1 MISPI
6 LPIAR
11 NAFIESIRQ
20 PVFFVILLVS
30 ALLQVLNTWISG
42 FTMGKNKV
50 PGEVTGDDK
59 MMLDVSLAT
68 VFVCG
73 IILAAFIATATI
85 SREIDNKTILTV
97 VSKPINR
104 TSVIL
109 GKYLGVAGAML
120 VAIGIMIA
128 FLLLGIRHGVLTT
141 AADTIDQPVMT
152 FGLGAIA
159 LSMLIA
165 GAGNYMYDWSFAQT
179 FSLLLLPLIWIAYLL
194 VLLINPDWELQ
205 RLSTDF
211 KPQIMLSC
219 LSLATALLVMTAV
232 ATAASTRLGQVMTI
246 VVCAVVFL
254 AGLLSNYMIGRN
266 VYNNER
272 FGQVALA
279 FSESG
284 LDPYDFRREQ
294 VLELAAERRGITTEE
309 FTERNLDP
317 RNFVSMREVLAMG
330 PIDESAWREVML
342 REPGSKMDIV
352 LLGPPRE
359 EIEVGDSIYYGAA
372 TNGVGMI
379 TPPFEPLAEEVTPEE
394 NAREA
399 PALVISRV
407 DDIVITIQQVGSEA
421 LPLSRPPLPRDSL
434 FLQRTEIRPVPLV
447 AWSLIPNL
455 QSFWLVDAITQNQPI
470 PPRHIGLVLSYGFL
484 QIVGFLSIAV
494 ILFQNRDVG

>member
-1 MISPI
+1 MIAPI

-11 NAFIESIRQ
+11 NAFIESVRQ
-20 PVFFVILLVS
+20 PVFFVMLLIS
-30 ALLQVLNTWISG
+30 ALLQILNTWISG

-85 SREIDNKTILTV
+85 SREIENKTILTV

-120 VAIGIMIA
+120 IATGIMIA

-141 AADTIDQPVMT
+141 AAETIDQPVMT

-159 LSMLIA
+159 ISMLIA
-165 GAGNYMYDWSFAQT
+165 GAGNFMYDWSFAQT
-179 FSLLLLPLIWIAYLL
+179 FTLLLFPLIWIAYLG
-194 VLLINPDWELQ
+194 VLLINHDWEFQ

-211 KPQIMLSC
+211 KPQIMLAC
-219 LSLATALLVMTAV
+219 LSLSMALMVMTAV

-254 AGLLSNYMIGRN
+254 SGLLSNYIVGRD
-266 VYNNER
+266 VYDNER
-272 FGQVALA
+272 FGQVALTLTPT
-279 FSESG
+279 G
-284 LDPYDFRREQ
+284 LDPFDYQRDK
-294 VLELAAERRGITTEE
+294 VLELAAERRGLTTDE
-309 FTERNLDP
+309 FTDQGLNP
-317 RNFVSMREVLAMG
+317 RDYVTMREVLEMG
-330 PIDESAWREVML
+330 DIDESGWREVML
-342 REPGSKMDIV
+342 REPGSSMEIV

-359 EIEVGDSIYYGAA
+359 ELEVGDSIYYGASP
-372 TNGVGMI
+372 NGVGMV
-379 TPPFEPLAEEVTPEE
+379 TPRFEPLAEGVVPAE

-399 PALVISRV
+399 PALVISNI
-407 DDIVITIQQVGSEA
+407 DDIVITVQQIGSEA
-421 LPLSRPPLPRDSL
+421 VALSRPPLPRDSL
-434 FLQRTEIRPVPLV
+434 FLRPTLVRPIPLI

-470 PPRHIGLVLSYGFL
+470 PPRHIGLVLSYGVF
-484 QIVGFLSIAV
+484 QIIGFLSIAV
-494 ILFQNRDVG
+494 IMFQNRDVG